1 MIQGNFE
8 AHAQAFKD
16 TENDVKARLQ
26 RVTTFR
32 ESIEIVHTAEYENFL
47 IHLFPV
53 FSDALKNGAPQ
64 FVDGD
69 EQKIRNVL
77 LEILN
82 RLPNNEVL
90 RKFVPKMCRLVMH
103 ILTIDNEENAVIC
116 LRIIFDLHKN
126 FSPTLESEVQS
137 FIHFFT
143 KMYKNLHVTV
153 KTAFGNAQPP
163 AAGQPK
169 LLTKSSESFKV
180 LTECPLIVMLLFQLY
195 PQYVETSINTLIPFM
210 IQALYHQS
218 PLGAAT
224 GPQRGVYQDFIAAQV
239 KTLSFLTYVLRGFS
253 DRMREY
259 QDELARCVIQLL
271 RNCPTEAVNSRKEL
285 LVATRH
291 ILATEFRKGFSKRID
306 EFLDENILIGPG
318 RASHEIVRPLAYS
331 TLADLVHHVRV
342 ELTITQLSKV
352 IYIFSRNVHDPTLPL
367 SIQTASVRLTLNLV
381 DNIYRNTD
389 PENKG
394 RSLLVRILSALV
406 NKFETLKDGIPRTVE
421 LVKKK
426 EEEQEARGDS
436 WTLAYTPKT
445 EEEFPEDTIREV
457 NISSIRRS

>member
-1 MIQGNFE
+1 
-8 AHAQAFKD
+8 
-16 TENDVKARLQ
+16 
-26 RVTTFR
+26 
-32 ESIEIVHTAEYENFL
+32 
-47 IHLFPV
+47 
-53 FSDALKNGAPQ
+53 
-64 FVDGD
+64 
-69 EQKIRNVL
+69 
-77 LEILN
+77 
-82 RLPNNEVL
+82 
-90 RKFVPKMCRLVMH
+90 MCRLVMH